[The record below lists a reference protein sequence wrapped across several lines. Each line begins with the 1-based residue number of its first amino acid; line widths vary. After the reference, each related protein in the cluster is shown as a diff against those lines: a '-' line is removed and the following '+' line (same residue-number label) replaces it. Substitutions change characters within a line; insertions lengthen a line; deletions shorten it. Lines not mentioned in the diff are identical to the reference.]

1 MRLRNTRENWGG
13 MAKTLHWGAAALIF
27 AMLGLGLTMVHAGLG
42 AGAKFEAYQ
51 LHKSTGFLVL
61 AVMLVRGLWRVA
73 NPPPA
78 RPAGTRPWERRL
90 AWALHRGFYALI
102 AAMIASGWLMVSA
115 SPLPLP
121 AHLPGGFV
129 VPNLTGPNALLEART
144 KFVHEVVS
152 KLLIAAIGLH
162 VAAALKHHIA
172 DKDTVLL
179 RMLPFHHDDRHPDD
193 NVG

>member
-1 MRLRNTRENWGG
+1 MRLRNTRESWGG
-13 MAKTLHWGAAALIF
+13 VAKTLHWSAAAVVF
-27 AMLGLGLTMVHAGLG
+27 AMLGLGLTMVHGDLG

-51 LHKSTGFLVL
+51 VHKTTGFLVL
-61 AVMLVRGLWRVA
+61 AVMWVRGLWRMA

-78 RPAGTRPWERRL
+78 PPAGTRPWERRL
-90 AWALHRGFYALI
+90 ALALHRGFYILI
-102 AAMIASGWLMVSA
+102 AAMIASGWVMVSA

-152 KLLIAAIGLH
+152 KLLIAAIVLH
-162 VAAALKHHIA
+162 VAAALKHHFA

-179 RMLPFHHDDRHPDD
+179 RMLPFHQDDKRP
-193 NVG
+193 